1 MTDSF
6 ARSICIVGLGL
17 MGGSLALALRARG
30 YRGRL
35 TGIARSETTCHK
47 ALDRGI
53 VDVAATDLRLVA
65 HADVV
70 VLCTP
75 VRLLIAQIGQLADLC
90 TPGTII
96 TDMGSTKTA
105 IVQAMDALPDHLR
118 AVGSHPMCGK
128 ETSGLDVAE
137 ATLYEGA
144 PWILTRTRRTD
155 EASFAVVKALAES
168 VGAVPREIGV
178 EQHDALLAFASHL
191 PYAVALALVNA
202 TDQFGL
208 SHPEVWSVMAGGF
221 RDTSRV
227 AASDVTMWLDILLTN
242 ADAIAG
248 AIRDF
253 QFSLDQLVALLERR
267 DEAGLRAFIG
277 MAAATRRSHFV
288 KEANAVTHRA
298 T

>member
-1 MTDSF
+1 MTASHPQ
-6 ARSICIVGLGL
+6 SICIVGLGL
-17 MGGSLALALRARG
+17 MGGSFAMALRARG

-35 TGIARSETTCHK
+35 TGVARSELTCRK

-53 VDVAATDLRLVA
+53 VDVATTDLGLA
-65 HADVV
+65 GDADVV
-70 VLCTP
+70 LLCTP
-75 VRLLIAQIGQLADLC
+75 VRLLIAQLGRLGELC
-90 TPGTII
+90 KPGAVI
-96 TDMGSTKTA
+96 TDMGSTKA
-105 IVQAMDALPDHLR
+105 EIVRAMDALPDHLR

-144 PWILTRTRRTD
+144 PWILTRTQRTD
-155 EASFAVVKALAES
+155 EASLAVVRALAEA
-168 VGAVPREIGV
+168 VGAVPREISV

-208 SHPEVWSVMAGGF
+208 SHPQVWSVMAGGF

-227 AASDVTMWLDILLTN
+227 AASDMTMWLDILLTN

-248 AIRDF
+248 AVRDF
-253 QFSLDQLVALLERR
+253 QFSLDQLVALIERR
-267 DEAGLRAFIG
+267 DEAGLKAFIG
-277 MAAATRRSHFV
+277 AAAATRRARFV
-288 KEANAVTHRA
+288 KETGLVTNQPS
-298 T
+298 

>member
-1 MTDSF
+1 MTASHPQ
-6 ARSICIVGLGL
+6 SICIVGLGL
-17 MGGSLALALRARG
+17 MGGSFALALRARG

-35 TGIARSETTCHK
+35 TGVARSELTCRK

-53 VDVAATDLRLVA
+53 VDVAMTDLGLA
-65 HADVV
+65 GDADVV
-70 VLCTP
+70 LLCTP
-75 VRLLIAQIGQLADLC
+75 VRLLIAQLRQLGELC
-90 TPGTII
+90 KPGAVI
-96 TDMGSTKTA
+96 TDMGSTKA
-105 IVQAMDALPDHLR
+105 EIVRAMDALPDHLR

-144 PWILTRTRRTD
+144 PWILTRTQRTD
-155 EASFAVVKALAES
+155 EASLAVVRALAEA
-168 VGAVPREIGV
+168 VGAVPREISV

-208 SHPEVWSVMAGGF
+208 SHPQVWSVMAGGF

-227 AASDVTMWLDILLTN
+227 AASDMTMWLDILLTN

-248 AIRDF
+248 AVRDF
-253 QFSLDQLVALLERR
+253 QFSLDQLVALIERR
-267 DEAGLRAFIG
+267 DEAGLRAFVG
-277 MAAATRRSHFV
+277 AAAAARRAHFAG
-288 KEANAVTHRA
+288 EAGPVANQPS
-298 T
+298 